1 MSALLT
7 SLLDFSRAAGSGR
20 PTLAPAGLGQPDH
33 VSTGEERRDRVGL
46 DRRGRLV
53 ADVTQDGQDLWME
66 LQVVE
71 TRRGRGFRRLIGHR
85 PRVVTGCTVRA
96 TGRSQLPGRLP
107 ISQITERA
115 PTYRRGM
122 SELEEAEERWRLT
135 IDNAPVGIALVDMD
149 GRFLRVNETLCRTLG
164 YEPEHLIQLTF
175 QELTHADDLDRDLEL
190 RDALVSGQIPRYRLR
205 KRYRRADGDHVWADL
220 FVSLARDASG
230 RPLHFISYVEDVS
243 EQVEVAERI
252 QRMNQD
258 LLEQKS
264 RLERSNDDLEA
275 FATLASHDLQAPLG
289 TVRGYLE
296 LLGAEYGDVLG
307 PQGTRWVARA
317 SEATQRMSALLT
329 SLLDFS
335 RAAGSG
341 RPTLAPAGLGALL
354 DGVMADLADLLSRTG
369 TTVRLVGPS
378 IEMLVDTARLRQ
390 VLQNLVQ
397 NAVKYHHP
405 DRPPVVEVSA
415 TELDDRWQ
423 VVVADNGVGVPPE
436 DRERVFRMV
445 QQAGRTESGYGVG
458 LAVSR
463 RVVERHGGHIW
474 IEDNPGGGS
483 RFCFTIPQPTPTHH

>member
-1 MSALLT
+1 
-7 SLLDFSRAAGSGR
+7 
-20 PTLAPAGLGQPDH
+20 
-33 VSTGEERRDRVGL
+33 
-46 DRRGRLV
+46 
-53 ADVTQDGQDLWME
+53 
-66 LQVVE
+66 
-71 TRRGRGFRRLIGHR
+71 
-85 PRVVTGCTVRA
+85 
-96 TGRSQLPGRLP
+96 
-107 ISQITERA
+107 
-115 PTYRRGM
+115 M

-135 IDNAPVGIALVDMD
+135 IDNAPVGIALVGMD
-149 GRFLRVNETLCRTLG
+149 GRFLRVNEALCRTLG
-164 YEPEHLIQLTF
+164 YEPERLIQMTF
-175 QELTHADDLDRDLEL
+175 QELTHADDLGRDLEL
-190 RDALVSGQIPRYRLR
+190 REAIVDGRIPRYRLR
-205 KRYRRADGDHVWADL
+205 KRYRRADGTDVWADL

-296 LLGAEYGDVLG
+296 LLRTEYGEVLG
-307 PQGTRWVARA
+307 SQGGRWVSRA
-317 SEATQRMSALLT
+317 SDATERMSALLT
-329 SLLDFS
+329 SLLEFS

-341 RPTLAPAGLGALL
+341 RPTLAPAALGALL
-354 DGVMADLADLLSRTG
+354 DAVMADLADLLFRTR

-378 IEMLVDTARLRQ
+378 VELMVDAARARQ

-405 DRPPVVEVSA
+405 DRVPVVEVSA

-436 DRERVFRMV
+436 DRERVFRMF
-445 QQAGRTESGYGVG
+445 QQAGGAESGYGVG

-483 RFCFTIPQPTPTHH
+483 RFCFTIPRPAPTSH